1 MRASDRTTRGFCLCD
16 YPVYALENI
25 CHAFHSCVPRCM
37 SVWLCLRTGRWLCGF
52 AKSDWILLSWCLSV
66 RLHLVFVCVTS
77 PALCGILVR
86 VRIWLCGFAY
96 PTTLRG
102 EVNFPE
108 NHACG
113 EPVTVVTPIV
123 EVCIRI
129 GDLFTYTRWWELLLS
144 LRAFSCV
151 CGNLLC
157 VHLSHRLYIYILVF
171 CGDPFLSFAGSSHPD
186 VGLGRGDDGGWSGPQ
201 WTRVGAIV

>member
-1 MRASDRTTRGFCLCD
+1 MTLPTYRALT
-16 YPVYALENI
+16 
-25 CHAFHSCVPRCM
+25 
-37 SVWLCLRTGRWLCGF
+37 VWLHQ
-52 AKSDWILLSWCLSV
+52 I
-66 RLHLVFVCVTS
+66 RLDFIELVFVCVTS
-77 PALCGILVR
+77 PGVCLCHFTCPLWHFSAGTLF
-86 VRIWLCGFAY
+86 LCGFAY

-129 GDLFTYTRWWELLLS
+129 GDLFIYTRWWELLLS

-157 VHLSHRLYIYILVF
+157 VHLSHRLYICILVF
-171 CGDPFLSFAGSSHPD
+171 CGDPFLSFAGSSHPN
-186 VGLGRGDDGGWSGPQ
+186 VGLGRGDDGGCSGSQ
-201 WTRVGAIV
+201 

>member
-1 MRASDRTTRGFCLCD
+1 MRRIGLRGDFVCVTIL
-16 YPVYALENI
+16 YYAKENI

-77 PALCGILVR
+77 PALCGFLVR

-129 GDLFTYTRWWELLLS
+129 GDLFIYTRWWELLLS

-157 VHLSHRLYIYILVF
+157 VHLSHRLYIYILLF
-171 CGDPFLSFAGSSHPD
+171 CGDPFAIIMTGSSHPD
-186 VGLGRGDDGGWSGPQ
+186 DGLGRGDDGGCSRPQ
-201 WTRVGAIV
+201 WAVGVVA

>member
-1 MRASDRTTRGFCLCD
+1 MPKRIYVMHFIVACLGVCLCD
-16 YPVYALENI
+16 FAYVPGVD
-25 CHAFHSCVPRCM
+25 CVASPNPTGFYWVGVC
-37 SVWLCLRTGRWLCGF
+37 LCDFT
-52 AKSDWILLSWCLSV
+52 WCLSV
-66 RLHLVFVCVTS
+66 WLHPPCV
-77 PALCGILVR
+77 AFLVR

-129 GDLFTYTRWWELLLS
+129 GDLFIYTRWWELLLS

-186 VGLGRGDDGGWSGPQ
+186 VGLGRGDDGGCSGSQ
-201 WTRVGAIV
+201 WEVGV